1 MARIERS
8 IEVDVPVRTAYN
20 QWTQFEEFP
29 QFMEGVKHVRQ
40 LDDRRLSWH
49 AEIMGRDET
58 WEAEI
63 TNQVPDERISWRS
76 ISGAQN
82 DGMVTF
88 APLGPART
96 RVMLTMDYTPE
107 DAVEKTGS
115 ALGVVTARVDG
126 DLRRFKDFIERRGVE
141 TGAWRGEIRE
151 GEAERSG
158 APRRR

>member
-1 MARIERS
+1 
-8 IEVDVPVRTAYN
+8 
-20 QWTQFEEFP
+20 
-29 QFMEGVKHVRQ
+29 
-40 LDDRRLSWH
+40 
-49 AEIMGRDET
+49 
-58 WEAEI
+58 
-63 TNQVPDERISWRS
+63 
-76 ISGAQN
+76 
-82 DGMVTF
+82 
-88 APLGPART
+88 
-96 RVMLTMDYTPE
+96 MLTMDYTPE